1 VWDAAGGRELLTF
14 DASAPLFQC
23 VAWSP
28 DRARLATGGA
38 TATVWD
44 AAGGRELLTLR
55 LTGTVQAVAW
65 SPDGKRLATG
75 GNDGTKVWEV
85 AGGRELL
92 TLQGQTGTVKAV
104 AWSPDGARLAAG
116 SDDGMVRVWE
126 AADAEAAQQW
136 ARQDRAVQDL
146 LARNE
151 FRGPQAQGF
160 VQNWLVLL
168 PLPFAAGETEAQALD
183 RQQLPGE
190 AQARPRAGEQVT
202 LGGGTWVWQE
212 YRSPKPIVNFHA
224 VLGRATKRSVVYAAC
239 YVESDRAHNALWLQ
253 VGSPNQA
260 KVYLNGRQIHRD
272 RLPYGLLSLDTVGPV
287 RLERGINVLLLKLVN
302 EMGFWEG
309 CARLVDDEGRP
320 VQGLRVTLAP

>member
-1 VWDAAGGRELLTF
+1 
-14 DASAPLFQC
+14 

-28 DRARLATGGA
+28 DGARLATGGA

-75 GNDGTKVWEV
+75 GNDGTKVWEM

-92 TLQGQTGTVKAV
+92 TLQGQTGKVTSV

-116 SDDGMVRVWE
+116 GDDGMVRVWE

-136 ARQDRAVQDL
+136 SRQDRALQDL
-146 LARNE
+146 QARNE

-160 VQNWLVLL
+160 LQNWLMLL

-190 AQARPRAGEQVT
+190 AQARPRAGERVT

-212 YRSPKPIVNFHA
+212 YRSPKSVVNFHA
-224 VLGRATKRSVVYAAC
+224 ALGRATKRSVVYAAC
-239 YVESDRAHNALWLQ
+239 YVESARAHDGLWLQ

-272 RLPYGLLSLDTVGPV
+272 RLPPGLASLDTVGPV
-287 RLERGINVLLLKLVN
+287 RLERGINVLLLKVVYEQL
-302 EMGFWEG
+302 GDWEG
-309 CARLVDDEGRP
+309 CARLVDDEDWP

>member
-1 VWDAAGGRELLTF
+1 VWDAAGGRE
-14 DASAPLFQC
+14 
-23 VAWSP
+23 
-28 DRARLATGGA
+28 R
-38 TATVWD
+38 
-44 AAGGRELLTLR
+44 LTLR
-55 LTGTVQAVAW
+55 LTATVQAVAW

-92 TLQGQTGTVKAV
+92 TLQGQTGKVLSV
-104 AWSPDGARLAAG
+104 AWSPDGARLATG
-116 SDDGMVRVWE
+116 GDDGTVRVWE

-146 LARNE
+146 LARDE

-160 VQNWLVLL
+160 LQDWLVLL
-168 PLPFAAGETEAQALD
+168 PLPLAAGETEAQALD

-190 AQARPRAGEQVT
+190 AQARPRAVERVT

-212 YRSPKPIVNFHA
+212 YRSPKPVVNFHA
-224 VLGRATKRSVVYAAC
+224 VLGRATERSVVYAAC
-239 YVESDRAHNALWLQ
+239 YIQSDRAHDGLWLQ
-253 VGSPNQA
+253 VGCADQA

-272 RLPYGLLSLDTVGPV
+272 RLPHGLFSLDTVGPV
-287 RLERGINVLLLKLVN
+287 RLERGINVLLLKVV
-302 EMGFWEG
+302 FDVWVWEG
-309 CARLVDDEGRP
+309 WARLVDDEGRP